1 MSKVHGFTLMELLI
15 VLAIVGIIT
24 AIAVP
29 SYRSSALKS
38 NRAEGIE
45 TLLRVAQDQ
54 EVLYSQT
61 NQYSTNAK
69 PLAPTAASVTSPDG
83 RYIVTVA
90 NGACGS
96 TACFVATAAAQGAQV
111 DDKNCLTISID
122 NLGSRTSTPTSNCW
136 R

>member
-1 MSKVHGFTLMELLI
+1 MSKAHGFSLIELLI
-15 VLAIVGIIT
+15 ALAIVGIIT

-61 NQYSTNAK
+61 NSYSTNAK

-83 RYIVTVA
+83 LYVVTVA

-96 TACFVATAAAQGAQV
+96 AACYIATATAQGAQA
-111 DDKNCLTISID
+111 DDTNCQTISID
-122 NLGSRTSTPTSNCW
+122 NLGNRTSSPTSNCW
-136 R
+136 Q